1 MINFYKGFANL
12 CILVWMPPI
21 VIALL
26 NPVSKNPSLSQK
38 SRALGLILSTARK
51 SFSPFF
57 CHAHFSMYF
66 RNFLPFLRLQA
77 HGPSTVRPR
86 YGSPAVRNPKDS
98 SARPDSLSSRNS
110 PNRRETFGSQ
120 FGGVSVKK
128 SVAFCRPGS
137 RPSARYQ

>member
-1 MINFYKGFANL
+1 MTNFYKGFANL

-38 SRALGLILSTARK
+38 SLALGLIPSTARK

-57 CHAHFSMYF
+57 CRAHSSTCF
-66 RNFLPFLRLQA
+66 RNFLPFPRLQA
-77 HGPSTVRPR
+77 HGLSIIRPR
-86 YGSPAVRNPKDS
+86 YGSPAVGNPKDS
-98 SARPDSLSSRNS
+98 SARPDSLSPRNR

-128 SVAFCRPGS
+128 YLAFYMPGS
-137 RPSARYQ
+137 